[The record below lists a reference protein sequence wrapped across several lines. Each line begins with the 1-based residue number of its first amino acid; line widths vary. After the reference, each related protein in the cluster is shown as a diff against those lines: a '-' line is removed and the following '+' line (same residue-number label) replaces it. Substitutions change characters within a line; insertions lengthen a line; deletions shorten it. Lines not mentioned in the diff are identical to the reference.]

1 MIKTLL
7 LLFTLVI
14 FSPAGI
20 LQDAIDKAHEGAV
33 IKLPAGIYRGNIVI
47 DKALTI
53 IGTDENVVIQGDANG
68 TVITVNSS
76 HVTLQ
81 NLQIR
86 GSGERM
92 ENLDAAIALNHV
104 TQCEIS
110 QCRISDALYGIDMNM
125 VKNSVISDNYITS
138 KKLPIPQ
145 RGNALKLWYADDN
158 FIRNNTI
165 ERARDVTLT
174 YANRNRIEHNTFLH
188 NRYGL
193 HLSMSHR
200 NRIADNTFKYNAVG
214 ILMMGIKDTNITGNR
229 ILSSN
234 GAAGIGVV
242 ADKVS
247 HFHFTHNTLKY
258 NTKALYIDTKG
269 VERGKQRFIAHNT
282 ISYNVEAFHFHAD
295 IKNNVIT
302 HNIIKGN
309 IEDVIQDLK
318 EKYSR
323 TNTVEY
329 NYWDRYEGFDR
340 NGDNIGDTPYR
351 IFLYADQL
359 WKYDNKIKFFYDTP
373 IMSVINF
380 LSRIAPF
387 IAPHMLLE
395 DSRPIMTL
403 PGEPTSL

>member
-1 MIKTLL
+1 M
-7 LLFTLVI
+7 
-14 FSPAGI
+14 
-20 LQDAIDKAHEGAV
+20 
-33 IKLPAGIYRGNIVI
+33 
-47 DKALTI
+47 
-53 IGTDENVVIQGDANG
+53 
-68 TVITVNSS
+68 
-76 HVTLQ
+76 
-81 NLQIR
+81 
-86 GSGERM
+86 
-92 ENLDAAIALNHV
+92 
-104 TQCEIS
+104 
-110 QCRISDALYGIDMNM
+110 
-125 VKNSVISDNYITS
+125 
-138 KKLPIPQ
+138 
-145 RGNALKLWYADDN
+145 
-158 FIRNNTI
+158 
-165 ERARDVTLT
+165 
-174 YANRNRIEHNTFLH
+174 
-188 NRYGL
+188 
-193 HLSMSHR
+193 
-200 NRIADNTFKYNAVG
+200 
-214 ILMMGIKDTNITGNR
+214 
-229 ILSSN
+229 
-234 GAAGIGVV
+234 
-242 ADKVS
+242 
-247 HFHFTHNTLKY
+247 
-258 NTKALYIDTKG
+258 
-269 VERGKQRFIAHNT
+269 HNT

-403 PGEPTSL
+403 PAEPTSL